1 MRNAVFLVVLVAACA
16 SAPSQRAPAEQLRG
30 CWINRDAGA
39 TTMRWLPDRD
49 RPDVLAGVRHI
60 YRQVGAPVVTR
71 YTLEPSEEGSSICEI
86 GDDGAATKCWRV
98 ARGDNGSLEGGR
110 VFVDTHGEALR
121 ITVIGDGPERTIFQ
135 GRRDGC
141 D

>member
-1 MRNAVFLVVLVAACA
+1 
-16 SAPSQRAPAEQLRG
+16 
-30 CWINRDAGA
+30 
-39 TTMRWLPDRD
+39 
-49 RPDVLAGVRHI
+49 
-60 YRQVGAPVVTR
+60 
-71 YTLEPSEEGSSICEI
+71 
-86 GDDGAATKCWRV
+86 
-98 ARGDNGSLEGGR
+98 